1 MRPNPQR
8 MFLFVL
14 KSRDN
19 FGIKRP
25 VCRKLRRRLED
36 IGDLLDKL
44 DAFMLSVNEVRSQSI
59 RLILP
64 SSSVSDPP

>member
-8 MFLFVL
+8 MFLLVL
-14 KSRDN
+14 ESRDN